1 MYGEMTLKEFLDQL
15 ASGLPAPGGGS
26 ASALAGS
33 LGAALAAMVARFTAS
48 RKDSMELEQQ
58 IEQNLQASLRLQRL
72 LQEDVDRD
80 TAAYNGVVA
89 AYRMPRESEAE
100 RAARTGAIQ
109 ESLQEATRLPLQVAQ
124 RSLEVLA
131 LACWALTE
139 GNPNTW
145 SDAVVA
151 ALMAQSGIE
160 GALANV
166 AINLKGIKD
175 DTFKEEMTD
184 RAKAIRREA
193 ALLREKIGD
202 PLQGSFV

>member
-33 LGAALAAMVARFTAS
+33 LGAALAAMVAHFTAK
-48 RKDSMELEQQ
+48 RKGSMELEEQ

-80 TAAYNGVVA
+80 TAAYNSVVA

-100 RAARTGAIQ
+100 RAARTRAIQ

-175 DTFKEEMTD
+175 DTFKEEMID